1 MDTPLIS
8 IIIPVFNNI
17 VDLPQCLDS
26 IKNQN
31 FKHWEAICVDDGSSD
46 GSESMLDEYARKDPR
61 FKVIHKKNGGA
72 ADARNTG
79 LDNASA
85 PYITMV
91 DADDYIENTTL
102 DTIYS
107 AMMESDCDI
116 VLFNINRVQNNGRIK
131 QSYCK
136 FLPGFQPA
144 KPSHFFSAF
153 SPAPYAKLYKK
164 NIIEEHHLRFPVG
177 VVIGEDCLFVASYW
191 LYTKNIN
198 YVNKNLYYYKDTET
212 SVIKKF
218 REGKLAPNIYEETI
232 SIPLKI
238 YLSVKQNSKKVHS
251 EYEWYKSL
259 LKAHLVE
266 QSWVIRD
273 ANHHQKDKVALHSL
287 ANKNYKII
295 VSEISRFDVFK
306 IKTQYYVSW
315 HRGRMMRIAGKCK
328 RFFLSLLSL
337 RSCF

>member
-8 IIIPVFNNI
+8 IIIPVYNNI

-26 IKNQN
+26 VLNQTFN
-31 FKHWEAICVDDGSSD
+31 QWEAICIDDGSSD
-46 GSESMLDEYARKDPR
+46 GSENMLDDYAKRDSR

-102 DTIYS
+102 ETIYS
-107 AMMESDCDI
+107 AMVESDCDI

-131 QSYCK
+131 QAHCK
-136 FLPGFQPA
+136 LLPGSQPA

-164 NIIEEHHLRFPVG
+164 NIIEQHHLRFPKG

-191 LYTKNIN
+191 LYTKNTN

-218 REGKLAPNIYEETI
+218 REGKLASNIYEETI
-232 SIPLKI
+232 SLPFKI
-238 YLSVKQNSKKVHS
+238 YLSVKHNSENVHS
-251 EYEWYKSL
+251 VYEWYKSL
-259 LKAHLVE
+259 LKVHLVE

-273 ANHHQKDKVALHSL
+273 ICKHRKNKTSLHIL

-295 VSEISRFDVFK
+295 ASEISRLDVFK
-306 IKTQYYVSW
+306 IKIQYYVSW
-315 HRGRMMRIAGKCK
+315 NRGRIMRIAGKIK
-328 RFFLSLLSL
+328 RMICTLLL
-337 RSCF
+337 KKQ